1 MRSNLLIRGGTIISG
16 GSNPPFKADV
26 AIGGDHIVEVRPHLE
41 AGPGWTV
48 IDAAGKFVVPGFID
62 LHAHLI
68 SGGFDTISNAGMTF
82 DLDVARRVLQQMLYW
97 GVTSVY
103 SPVQPLDFGLRLR
116 KETQATTATRLF
128 ISGPGFTAPGG
139 WAGANLAEARY
150 EPQNAAEA
158 ERDLDEL
165 ADAHIDIVKIF
176 FDDMSC
182 AFRRPLSKLSTPVMQ
197 TIVRG
202 AHERGLQV
210 MVHAYALENH
220 KDTMR
225 AGADIMAHS
234 VITAPV
240 DEEYITLAREHNV
253 MYQGTLSIYHDAFD
267 ETSIRKLIENEAITR
282 SVPAVTLRTLSY
294 PGPLDEFESM
304 IRQTFIRQQLPVIA
318 ANMRKVW
325 EEGIELGV
333 GPDTGVMGA
342 FPGFAVHR
350 EMELMAQAGV
360 PTAAVLHAAT
370 AAAADRLHRADLGRI
385 EVGGI
390 ADLVVLTSNPL
401 DDILH
406 TRSVEQVIR
415 GGVVVDR
422 DELRKQILAADRPQ
436 FAEMRAQC
444 C

>member
-1 MRSNLLIRGGTIISG
+1 MRSKLLIRGGTIIGG

-26 AIGGDHIVEVRPHLE
+26 AIDGDRIVEVRPRVE
-41 AGPGWTV
+41 AGSEWTV
-48 IDAAGKFVVPGFID
+48 LDAEGKFVVPGFID

-68 SGGFDTISNAGMTF
+68 SGGFDTISDAGMTY

-103 SPVQPLDFGLRLR
+103 SPVQPLDFGLQLR
-116 KETQATTATRLF
+116 KETQAATATRLF

-139 WAGANLAEARY
+139 WAGANRADARR
-150 EPQNAAEA
+150 EPQNTAEV
-158 ERDLDEL
+158 ERDLDDL
-165 ADAHIDIVKIF
+165 ADAQVDIVKIF
-176 FDDMSC
+176 YDDMSC
-182 AFRRPLSKLSTPVMQ
+182 AFRHPLNRLSTPVMQ
-197 TIVRG
+197 AIVRG
-202 AHERGLQV
+202 AHERDFQV
-210 MVHAYALENH
+210 MVHAYAMENH
-220 KDTMR
+220 KETMR

-234 VITAPV
+234 VVTAPV
-240 DEEYITLAREHNV
+240 DQEYITLARDHNV
-253 MYQGTLSIYHDAFD
+253 MYLGTLSIYHDAFD
-267 ETSIRKLIENEAITR
+267 EISIRNLIVTEPVTR
-282 SVPAVTLRTLSY
+282 SVPAVTLRTLTY

-304 IRQTFIRQQLPVIA
+304 IRQTSIRQQLPVIA
-318 ANMRKVW
+318 ANMRRVW
-325 EEGIELGV
+325 EEGIALGV

-370 AAAADRLHRADLGRI
+370 ASAADRLHRANLGRI
-385 EVGGI
+385 GIGGI

-401 DDILH
+401 EDILH

-422 DELRKQILAADRPQ
+422 DALQKQILAADQPH